1 MVGYKLKHNINVL
14 ISSVLV
20 SVLCSFIAWLISKKF
35 NMQFSDVLFYISIIV
50 IVSGS
55 LSMMKGNPSGA
66 SISGLG
72 DNNAKTS
79 AYVNLE
85 AIKSQYESADYHK
98 NFKKH
103 SVVELNIKGVALVLG
118 GVILLLYNILFS

>member
-1 MVGYKLKHNINVL
+1 MTDSKLKHSINVL

-55 LSMMKGNPSGA
+55 LSMMQGNPSGA

-72 DNNAKTS
+72 DNNAKS
-79 AYVNLE
+79 SSYVNLE
-85 AIKSQYESADYHK
+85 AIKSQYESADYRK
-98 NFKKH
+98 NFKRH
-103 SVVELNIKGVALVLG
+103 SVVELKIKGVALVLG
-118 GVILLLYNILFS
+118 GVILLLYNILFI